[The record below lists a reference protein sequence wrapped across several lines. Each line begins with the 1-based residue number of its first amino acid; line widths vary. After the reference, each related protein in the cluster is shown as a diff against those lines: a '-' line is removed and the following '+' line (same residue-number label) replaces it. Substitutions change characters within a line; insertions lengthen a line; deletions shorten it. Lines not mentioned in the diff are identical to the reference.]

1 MKKIILIVVSI
12 VVVLAAV
19 AGGLWWYFM
28 GKPLYEPGMV
38 RAANALRAPLA
49 PPPQGQ
55 AGDTDF
61 WTVEPDIQL
70 RHFSAGKGK
79 NVLIIHGGPGSPYSQ
94 PWTGLAPLTGSY
106 QFHYYDQRG
115 CGRSTRP
122 IDTFTSS
129 NYYENMLTLDKAL
142 GLGAQLADIERIRRI
157 LGQDKLILVGHS
169 FGGFLAALYAAEFP
183 ERVEALILIAPADLL
198 VMPQA
203 DGGLFET
210 VRKRLPEDMQA
221 EYDAYLKD
229 YLDFQGLFSR
239 SEAELVEVNQGFAKY
254 YGVVMGNNTG
264 SIPKQGQAGGWM
276 VPALYMSMGT
286 RHDYRAALKPVGAP
300 VLVIHGTNDLQ
311 PEAASRAYAD
321 AFPNAKFQVIPNA
334 THFPFEEQPDEFA
347 AVVGQFLSEVK

>member
-12 VVVLAAV
+12 VVVLVAI

-38 RAANALRAPLA
+38 RAEANLRAPLT
-49 PPPQGQ
+49 PPVQ
-55 AGDTDF
+55 AGAADF

-79 NVLIIHGGPGSPYSQ
+79 NVLIIHGGPGAPYAQ

-106 QFHYYDQRG
+106 HFHYYDQRG
-115 CGRSTRP
+115 CGGSTRP
-122 IDTFTSS
+122 IDTFAPG
-129 NYYENMLTLDKAL
+129 NYYEYMLTLDKTL

-157 LGQDKLILVGHS
+157 LGEDKLILVGHS

-203 DGGLFET
+203 NGDLFET

-221 EYDAYLKD
+221 DYAAYLKD
-229 YLDFQGLFSR
+229 YLDFQNLFTH

-254 YGVVMGNNTG
+254 YGVAMGARSASG
-264 SIPKQGQAGGWM
+264 SIPEQGQAGGWM
-276 VPALYMSMGT
+276 VPALYLSMGT
-286 RHDYRAALKPVGAP
+286 RHDYRAALKQVGAP
-300 VLVIHGTNDLQ
+300 VLVIHGANDLQ
-311 PEAASRAYAD
+311 PEAVSRAYAE
-321 AFPNAKFQVIPNA
+321 AFPNARFQVIPNA
-334 THFPFEEQPDEFA
+334 THFPFEEQPDAFA
-347 AVVGQFLSEVK
+347 AAVGKFLSELT